1 MTAGAPATRLVI
13 GAAPEL
19 AIVQTAEAARSAE
32 AVATAWEIGA
42 SQVVPEVEIAGD
54 LVAAREASVDPA
66 RAPAAVE
73 DLRAWAVLE
82 GEEAVAAVVA
92 VVVAA
97 VVEGGSKS

>member
-1 MTAGAPATRLVI
+1 LVI
-13 GAAPEL
+13 GAVPVL
-19 AIVQTAEAARSAE
+19 AIVQAAE
-32 AVATAWEIGA
+32 AVGSVVAVVIAWEIEA
-42 SQVVPEVEIAGD
+42 SQGVPEVEIAGG
-54 LVAAREASVDPA
+54 LVAAQEASVDPA

-97 VVEGGSKS
+97 VVAVVVAVVEGGSES